1 MWFVIPYWKVQ
12 SYVRCVTK
20 PHKEWGW
27 TCGAFKDN
35 FSQNASAQWARA
47 LPEKRKKAHGPSQ
60 LSRLFHLLGNLM
72 HHQLSRCHWL
82 VQPIGR
88 NRIIKEHEL
97 LILWQNTWIW
107 LHFQAQNCQVDL
119 SHLSFHKSFFFTR
132 IRSITRSHQLIVA
145 KSLKAYT
152 CPPHTYVM
160 DVISIWEK
168 KCKNIYKYIYFC

>member
-72 HHQLSRCHWL
+72 HHQLSQCHWL

-119 SHLSFHKSFFFTR
+119 SHLSFHKSFFFHQDTFNH
-132 IRSITRSHQLIVA
+132 SLASTHCCQKSESVHMSTSHICNGCYFDLR
-145 KSLKAYT
+145 
-152 CPPHTYVM
+152 
-160 DVISIWEK
+160 K
-168 KCKNIYKYIYFC
+168 KM